1 MKMQGAKT
9 PLAPPF
15 TKGGMGGFNRCGE
28 RTMLKTGLLV
38 AAALW
43 LIVASPTW
51 GSAEPAQGVGVTEPA
66 PASDPGRLDLPSY
79 REPQSPLP
87 GAGVTSQIFTAL
99 GTVLGLIA
107 LGVYLYKRVALR
119 GPRGVHQDGTI
130 QVLSRT
136 HLGPKESLC
145 LVRVGTDVLLLG
157 QTSAG
162 ITLLHTLPPSPS
174 AAASDRRDGEEAVD
188 PLGQSEQRQP
198 SEFARERSAV
208 LAGLEGRLKRLNKLW
223 GTEASD

>member
-1 MKMQGAKT
+1 
-9 PLAPPF
+9 
-15 TKGGMGGFNRCGE
+15 
-28 RTMLKTGLLV
+28 MLKTGLL
-38 AAALW
+38 AATALW

-51 GSAEPAQGVGVTEPA
+51 GRAEPAQGVGVTEPT
-66 PASDPGRLDLPSY
+66 PASDSQRLDLPSY

-87 GAGVTSQIFTAL
+87 GVGVTSQIFTAL

-174 AAASDRRDGEEAVD
+174 AAASGRRDGEEAID
-188 PLGQSEQRQP
+188 PRGQPEHRRP
-198 SEFARERSAV
+198 SGFARERSAA

>member
-1 MKMQGAKT
+1 
-9 PLAPPF
+9 
-15 TKGGMGGFNRCGE
+15 
-28 RTMLKTGLLV
+28 MLKAGLW
-38 AAALW
+38 AATVLW

-107 LGVYLYKRVALR
+107 LGVYLYKRVTLR

-162 ITLLHTLPPSPS
+162 ITLLLTLPPNSS
-174 AAASDRRDGEEAVD
+174 AAASGRRDGEEAID
-188 PLGQSEQRQP
+188 PLGQPEHRRP
-198 SEFARERSAV
+198 SGFARERSAA
-208 LAGLEGRLKRLNKLW
+208 LAGLEGRLRRLNKLW
-223 GTEASD
+223 GTETSD